1 MSMIYFDSMSGVSG
15 EPSDILQY
23 LNTKNTKAGRREEKM
38 RNFEAN
44 NKAVYSQI
52 LSDTNYPTY
61 PPIQTIDAAL
71 CTGCCNIDIVGF
83 EYGEYETRSS
93 MRIINDFPG
102 AGYLLECR
110 CCKTQ
115 FRFCARPVFPN
126 KRLNIVSVSKEF
138 CRDKLGFEF

>member
-1 MSMIYFDSMSGVSG
+1 MSMLFFDDTSGVSG

-23 LNTKNTKAGRREEKM
+23 LNTKNTKAGHRKEKM
-38 RNFEAN
+38 IKFEAN
-44 NKAVYSQI
+44 NKTGYSPT
-52 LSDTNYPTY
+52 LLDSNYPTY

-71 CTGCCNIDIVGF
+71 CTRCCNIDIVGF
-83 EYGEYETRSS
+83 EYGEYETSSS

-115 FRFCARPVFPN
+115 FRFCAHPMYPN
-126 KRLNIVSVSKEF
+126 KQQNTVSVSTEF
-138 CRDKLGFEF
+138 CRDKLCFEF